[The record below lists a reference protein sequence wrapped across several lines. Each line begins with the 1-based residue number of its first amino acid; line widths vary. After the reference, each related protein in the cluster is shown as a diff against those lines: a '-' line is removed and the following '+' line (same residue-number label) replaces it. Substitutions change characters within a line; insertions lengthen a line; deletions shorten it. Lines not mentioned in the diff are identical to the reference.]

1 MIKKLQRKSGLND
14 AILFD
19 FVANNICD
27 YFQYSSISGSKS
39 TTNTNLT
46 NTNTKN
52 ELKNIVID
60 VDNKNR
66 ENNMS
71 GNNVSKFGENN

>member
-1 MIKKLQRKSGLND
+1 M
-14 AILFD
+14 
-19 FVANNICD
+19 ANNICD
-27 YFQYSSISGSKS
+27 YFQYSSVSGSTI
-39 TTNTNLT
+39 TTNTNIT
-46 NTNTKN
+46 YTNTKD

>member
-1 MIKKLQRKSGLND
+1 MND
-14 AILFD
+14 VILFD

-27 YFQYSSISGSKS
+27 YFQYSSVSGSRS

-46 NTNTKN
+46 NTNTKD
-52 ELKNIVID
+52 ELKNIAID
-60 VDNKNR
+60 VNNNNNR
-66 ENNMS
+66 ENNML